1 MNYDKKL
8 EELLIIF
15 IITSITYFCIKLF
28 FKIVKVTTIEVKNE
42 EEKKEVVEGFI
53 GSMLSLPFDMFKN
66 MGGWI
71 IDSFKDNSAEDIA
84 TGLFGFFICCILPL
98 FIYWKF
104 KREKPGS
111 APATIATVPALP
123 SVMPSIPNVNANVN
137 AIAAQGVEAASKFKG
152 LISNTR

>member
-15 IITSITYFCIKLF
+15 IITSITYFSIKIF

-42 EEKKEVVEGFI
+42 EEKKEVVEGFVGTI
-53 GSMLSLPFDMFKN
+53 LSLPFEAFKT

-84 TGLFGFFICCILPL
+84 TGLFGFFCCCILPL
-98 FIYWKF
+98 FVYWKF
-104 KREKPGS
+104 KVSKTGRAAG
-111 APATIATVPALP
+111 ARAD
-123 SVMPSIPNVNANVN
+123 
-137 AIAAQGVEAASKFKG
+137 IAAAASAATAAPK
-152 LISNTR
+152 ISSMPNINLKSIDAAARFLDP